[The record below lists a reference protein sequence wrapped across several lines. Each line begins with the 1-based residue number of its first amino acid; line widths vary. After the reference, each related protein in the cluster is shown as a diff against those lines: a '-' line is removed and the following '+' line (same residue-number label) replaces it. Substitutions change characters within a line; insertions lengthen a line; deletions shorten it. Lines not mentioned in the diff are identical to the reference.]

1 MLFKYDC
8 SQVHSDT
15 SVDAAA
21 GNVSAAV
28 RYAMFSL
35 FLVVL
40 LEKPNNFLGFLPL

>member
-1 MLFKYDC
+1 VLYDY
-8 SQVHSDT
+8 SQVHSKT

-21 GNVSAAV
+21 GSVSAAV

-40 LEKPNNFLGFLPL
+40 SEEPNNFLGFLPH